1 MESESR
7 VLSELKK
14 IKRII
19 FLTSGL
25 FLLLLLAFYFLYVR
39 NLKFHESKSN
49 EHVFVSDSQQNT
61 SNDSVNL
68 LKLEIYKNRKIE
80 DSLQIRIMGTLDSLE
95 LLEGKLR
102 VMQQNS
108 GMTNEVLES
117 VLDSIDL
124 FRAETELL
132 KQEITRINNEN
143 LALLHKERLK
153 NSNLQARIKEFEKR
167 LKAIYGIN
175 IKITSYFNG
184 HNADSKLAE
193 SDKAKKV
200 NEVKVDFEL
209 TRDIEPND
217 VISIHLLKGRTKIK
231 EQKDI
236 KIVDKDRTIT
246 SSLDLSQSNLSPG
259 KYKIIIFH
267 SNIEYSIENQSIG
280 ESYFDLE

>member
-14 IKRII
+14 IKKII
-19 FLTSGL
+19 FLTSAL
-25 FLLLLLAFYFLYVR
+25 FLLLLLALYFFCVQS
-39 NLKFHESKSN
+39 FHFEKN
-49 EHVFVSDSQQNT
+49 EEAEHFNVLNT
-61 SNDSVNL
+61 QEDTSGDSVNL
-68 LKLEIYKNRKIE
+68 LKIEIYKNRKIE
-80 DSLQIRIMGTLDSLE
+80 DSLQIRIMRTLDSLE

-117 VLDSIDL
+117 VLDSIDF

-143 LALLHKERLK
+143 LVLLQKERLK

-175 IKITSYFNG
+175 IKVTSYFNG
-184 HNADSKLAE
+184 HNADSKLVE

-200 NEVKVDFEL
+200 NEIKVDFEL

-217 VISIHLLKGRTKIK
+217 VISIYIFKGRTKIK
-231 EQKDI
+231 EENNI
-236 KIVDKDRTIT
+236 KIFDRSIT
-246 SSLDLSQSNLSPG
+246 SRLDLSQSNLLPG
-259 KYKIIIFH
+259 KYKIIISH
-267 SNIEYSIENQSIG
+267 SNTEYSIDNQSIG
-280 ESYFDLE
+280 ESYFELD